1 MLSTY
6 LLIIIAFGENG
17 KEKYKKTLNKIV
29 ERNLKVW
36 GHHVNHH
43 DCRQPDKPIGD
54 NDGRKCHK
62 EKCTVD
68 LIAEFLEVKIA
79 FFPKI
84 GERNRRYHPERSVKH
99 LIEPCLYQC
108 RLPVVAYSEYMSL
121 KSIKQIDF
129 CPFNTPEEYIK
140 KELAPR
146 VKCDF
151 TSEVQNTKRNE
162 AAKKR
167 G

>member
-1 MLSTY
+1 MNHDPFSGMFPAGFVFGCLLEMHIWSRH

-29 ERNLKVW
+29 ERDLKVW

-54 NDGRKCHK
+54 NDGGKCHK

-68 LIAEFLEVKIA
+68 LIAEFFEVKVT

-84 GERNRRYHPERSVKH
+84 G
-99 LIEPCLYQC
+99 
-108 RLPVVAYSEYMSL
+108 
-121 KSIKQIDF
+121 
-129 CPFNTPEEYIK
+129 
-140 KELAPR
+140 
-146 VKCDF
+146 
-151 TSEVQNTKRNE
+151 
-162 AAKKR
+162 
-167 G
+167 